1 MKIATRIGIPLS
13 EFWEMT
19 PYELTIC
26 MESYADK
33 EKERSKELIIQAY
46 YTEAF
51 ARMKKLPKLKDLLK
65 EKKKQSN
72 EEMLE
77 AVKRLN
83 AMMGGEVI
91 GNS

>member
-1 MKIATRIGIPLS
+1 
-13 EFWEMT
+13 MT
-19 PYELTIC
+19 PYELTIY

-65 EKKKQSN
+65 DKKKQTDD
-72 EEMLE
+72 EMLE
-77 AVKRLN
+77 AVKKLN
-83 AMMGGEVI
+83 QMLGGEVN
-91 GNS
+91 GCS